1 MVEYRL
7 PKPGVVGSSPIARS
21 IFFTS
26 MKTWQLIV
34 EPAPLPG
41 SWNMAVDER
50 LFDLARA
57 DSTRTF
63 LRFYRWTRP
72 TASLGYSQDAARVV
86 DVDFCRANG
95 IDIVRRMTG
104 GKLVLHDRE
113 VTYSMASSDA
123 SVFTET
129 LRDSYRLISR
139 ALLAGLA
146 GLGVSARLA
155 ESSPAGY
162 AKGTMPC
169 FAFPARD
176 EIEIGGR
183 KLVGSAQKRTGPLF
197 LQHGSIILDKDEAL
211 LAAVSRPG
219 ETPESLGMTSLSEA
233 LGRPVDFE
241 AAIGP
246 LIQGFAG
253 FFGVSLEPF
262 VLSPADLDAA
272 RAIEAARYASDAWTF
287 RRGSASR

>member
-1 MVEYRL
+1 
-7 PKPGVVGSSPIARS
+7 
-21 IFFTS
+21 
-26 MKTWQLIV
+26 MKTWALIV
-34 EPAPLPG
+34 EPEPLAG

-50 LFDLARA
+50 LFDLARG

-63 LRFYRWTRP
+63 LRFYRWLRP

-86 DVDFCRANG
+86 DVDFCRGHG

-113 VTYSMASSDA
+113 VTYSMASADA

-139 ALLAGLA
+139 ALLAGL
-146 GLGVSARLA
+146 GRLGVSARLA
-155 ESSPAGY
+155 ESSPPGY

-183 KLVGSAQKRTGPLF
+183 KIVGSAQKRTGPLF

-233 LGRPVDFE
+233 LGRPVDFD
-241 AAIGP
+241 AAVGP
-246 LIQGFAG
+246 LIQGFADL
-253 FFGVSLEPF
+253 FGVDFEPF
-262 VLSPADLDAA
+262 ALTSADQDAV
-272 RAIEAARYASDAWTF
+272 RALEAARYASEAWTF
-287 RRGSASR
+287 RRGPVSR